1 MGGQNDP
8 SYDRV
13 MIKPRTTPTLLLVGL
28 SVLLGTGP
36 ALAADAPMTVKLV
49 EHAVPDIEQLPPG
62 PYKELVQYGHALT
75 TRTFAHIGPEVLN
88 VGKRYAGNNL
98 ACASCH
104 QQAATKPFAMPWTG
118 VSATFPQYRGRED
131 DISTVEER
139 VNGCMERSMSGQP
152 LPLDS
157 REMKAFVTYISFLSR
172 GIPVGA
178 TVEGA
183 GMVQSKM
190 PNRRADL
197 EAGAKVYEAKCS
209 VCHGADGQ
217 GVRAGQPGDAQGYIF
232 PPLWGNDTFNNGA
245 GMNRLAMA
253 TRFVKHN
260 MPQGTNFDAPELTD
274 DEAYDVSAYMLSK
287 PRPVKANLEVDFP
300 ARWNKPVDS
309 AFPPYLLGAPADQH
323 RFGPLPPLVEKQRAM
338 AEQLK
343 ALGMAERAKAQEGAA
358 GTP

>member
-1 MGGQNDP
+1 MKN
-8 SYDRV
+8 
-13 MIKPRTTPTLLLVGL
+13 LLTSFSWRAVGMAA
-28 SVLLGTGP
+28 LLCAG
-36 ALAADAPMTVKLV
+36 AAVASDAPITVKLV
-49 EHAVPDIEQLPPG
+49 DHPVPDLNKLPPG
-62 PYKELVQYGHALT
+62 PYKELVQYGHELA
-75 TRTFAHIGPEVLN
+75 TRTFAHIGPEV
-88 VGKRYAGNNL
+88 VDVRKRFAGNNM
-98 ACASCH
+98 ACTSCH

-139 VNGCMERSMSGQP
+139 VNGCMERSMSGKA

-190 PNRRADL
+190 PNRRANLDN
-197 EAGAKVYEAKCS
+197 GAKVYAAQC
-209 VCHGADGQ
+209 VACHGDNGQ
-217 GVRAGQPGDAQGYIF
+217 GVRAGQPGDAQGYVF
-232 PPLWGNDTFNNGA
+232 PPLWGPDTFNNGA

-260 MPQGTNFDAPELTD
+260 MPQGINFDAPQLSD
-274 DEAYDVSAYMLSK
+274 DDAYDVAAYMLSK
-287 PRPVKANLEVDFP
+287 PRPEKANLEADFP

-323 RFGPLPPLVEKQRAM
+323 RFGPLPPLVAKQKEM
-338 AEQLK
+338 MEQLK
-343 ALGMAERAKAQEGAA
+343 AGAAAERAKAKAA
-358 GTP
+358 Q

>member
-1 MGGQNDP
+1 MKN
-8 SYDRV
+8 
-13 MIKPRTTPTLLLVGL
+13 LLTSFSWRAVGMAA
-28 SVLLGTGP
+28 LLCAG
-36 ALAADAPMTVKLV
+36 AAVASDAPITVKLV
-49 EHAVPDIEQLPPG
+49 DHPVPDLNKLPPG
-62 PYKELVQYGHALT
+62 PYKELVQYGHELT
-75 TRTFAHIGPEVLN
+75 TRTFAHIGPEV
-88 VGKRYAGNNL
+88 VDVRKRFAGNNL

-139 VNGCMERSMSGQP
+139 VNGCMERSMSGKA

-190 PNRRADL
+190 PNRRANLDN
-197 EAGAKVYEAKCS
+197 GAKVYAAQC
-209 VCHGADGQ
+209 VACHGDNGQ
-217 GVRAGQPGDAQGYIF
+217 GVRAGQPGDAQGYVF
-232 PPLWGNDTFNNGA
+232 PPLWGPDTFNNGA

-260 MPQGTNFDAPELTD
+260 MPQGTNFDAPQLSD
-274 DEAYDVSAYMLSK
+274 DDAYDVAAYMLSK
-287 PRPVKANLEVDFP
+287 PRPEKANLEADFP

-323 RFGPLPPLVEKQRAM
+323 RFGPLPPLVAKQKEM
-338 AEQLK
+338 MEQLK
-343 ALGMAERAKAQEGAA
+343 AGAAAERAKAKAA
-358 GTP
+358 Q

>member
-1 MGGQNDP
+1 MKN
-8 SYDRV
+8 
-13 MIKPRTTPTLLLVGL
+13 LLTSFSWRAVGMAALVCAG
-28 SVLLGTGP
+28 
-36 ALAADAPMTVKLV
+36 AAVASDAPVTVKLV
-49 EHAVPDIEQLPPG
+49 DHPVPDLNKLPPG
-62 PYKELVQYGHALT
+62 PYKELVQYGHELT
-75 TRTFAHIGPEVLN
+75 TRTFAHIGPEV
-88 VGKRYAGNNL
+88 VDVRKRFAGNNL

-139 VNGCMERSMSGQP
+139 VNGCMERSMSGKA

-190 PNRRADL
+190 PNRRANLDN
-197 EAGAKVYEAKCS
+197 GAKVYAAQCAA
-209 VCHGADGQ
+209 CHGDNGQ
-217 GVRAGQPGDAQGYIF
+217 GVRAGQPGDAQGYVF
-232 PPLWGNDTFNNGA
+232 PPLWGPDTFNNGA

-253 TRFVKHN
+253 TRFIKHN
-260 MPQGTNFDAPELTD
+260 MPQGTNFDAPQLSD
-274 DEAYDVSAYMLSK
+274 DDAYDVAAYMLSK
-287 PRPVKANLEVDFP
+287 PRPEKANLEADFP

-323 RFGPLPPLVEKQRAM
+323 RFGPLPPLVAKQKEM
-338 AEQLK
+338 MEQLK
-343 ALGMAERAKAQEGAA
+343 AGAAAERAKAKAA
-358 GTP
+358 Q

>member
-1 MGGQNDP
+1 MKN
-8 SYDRV
+8 
-13 MIKPRTTPTLLLVGL
+13 LLTSFSWRAVGMAALVCAG
-28 SVLLGTGP
+28 
-36 ALAADAPMTVKLV
+36 AAVASDVPVTVKLV
-49 EHAVPDIEQLPPG
+49 DHPVPDLNKLPPG
-62 PYKELVQYGHALT
+62 PYKELVQYGHELA
-75 TRTFAHIGPEVLN
+75 TRTFAHIGPEV
-88 VGKRYAGNNL
+88 VDVRKRFAGNNL

-139 VNGCMERSMSGQP
+139 VNGCMERSMSGKA

-190 PNRRADL
+190 PNRRANLDN
-197 EAGAKVYEAKCS
+197 GAKVYAAQC
-209 VCHGADGQ
+209 VACHGDNGQ
-217 GVRAGQPGDAQGYIF
+217 GVRAGQPGDAQGYVF
-232 PPLWGNDTFNNGA
+232 PPLWGPDTFNNGA

-260 MPQGTNFDAPELTD
+260 MPQGTNFDAPQLSD
-274 DEAYDVSAYMLSK
+274 DDAYDVAAYMLSK
-287 PRPVKANLEVDFP
+287 PRPEKANLEADFP

-323 RFGPLPPLVEKQRAM
+323 RFGPLPPLVAKQKEM
-338 AEQLK
+338 MEQLK
-343 ALGMAERAKAQEGAA
+343 AGAAAERAKAKAA
-358 GTP
+358 Q

>member
-1 MGGQNDP
+1 VDHP
-8 SYDRV
+8 
-13 MIKPRTTPTLLLVGL
+13 
-28 SVLLGTGP
+28 
-36 ALAADAPMTVKLV
+36 
-49 EHAVPDIEQLPPG
+49 VPDLNKLPPG
-62 PYKELVQYGHALT
+62 PYKELVQYGHELT
-75 TRTFAHIGPEVLN
+75 TRTFAHIGPEV
-88 VGKRYAGNNL
+88 VDVRKRFAGNNL

-139 VNGCMERSMSGQP
+139 VNGCMERSMSGKA

-190 PNRRADL
+190 PNRRANLDN
-197 EAGAKVYEAKCS
+197 GAKVYAAQC
-209 VCHGADGQ
+209 VACHGDNGQ
-217 GVRAGQPGDAQGYIF
+217 GVRAGQPGDAQGYVF
-232 PPLWGNDTFNNGA
+232 PPLWGPDTFNNGA

-253 TRFVKHN
+253 TRFIKHN
-260 MPQGTNFDAPELTD
+260 MPQGTNFDAPQLSD
-274 DEAYDVSAYMLSK
+274 DDAYDVAAYMLSK
-287 PRPVKANLEVDFP
+287 PRPEKANLEADFP

-323 RFGPLPPLVEKQRAM
+323 RFGPLPPLVAKQKEM
-338 AEQLK
+338 MEQLK
-343 ALGMAERAKAQEGAA
+343 AGAAAERAKAKAA
-358 GTP
+358 Q